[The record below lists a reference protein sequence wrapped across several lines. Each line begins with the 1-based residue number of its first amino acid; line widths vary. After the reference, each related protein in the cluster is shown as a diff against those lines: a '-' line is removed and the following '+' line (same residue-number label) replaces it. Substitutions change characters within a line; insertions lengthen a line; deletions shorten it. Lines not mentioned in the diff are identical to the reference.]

1 MSDEKKRMES
11 RISITPLED
20 QPEAVKDALAK
31 GMAQH
36 RQMLIENGIKDLL
49 RNADPND
56 PEAEF
61 QRELAREYATELVD
75 RVLN

>member
-56 PEAEF
+56 P
-61 QRELAREYATELVD
+61 
-75 RVLN
+75 